1 MLYILMGLAVALAI
15 VLILAAMRPNQ
26 FRVER
31 TVVIQ
36 ASPDQVFEHLESF
49 ARWSAWS
56 PWEKLDPAMKRH
68 YSGPERG
75 VGAAYHW
82 VGNKQVGEGK
92 MEIIEIK
99 SFRSLKVKLD
109 FIKPF
114 TAHNTAEFT
123 LRPQAS
129 EPPTDQP
136 ACQITWAMYG
146 PSPFIS
152 KVMGLF
158 FNMDK
163 LIGKD
168 FESGLAS
175 LKTLAESPRLGG
187 R

>member
-1 MLYILMGLAVALAI
+1 MLVLIIGFAVAIAALLAW
-15 VLILAAMRPNQ
+15 AARRPNH

-31 TVVIQ
+31 STVIQ
-36 ASPDQVFEHLESF
+36 ASPEQVFEHLDSF

-82 VGNKQVGEGK
+82 IGNKQVGEGK
-92 MEIIEIK
+92 MEIIELK
-99 SFRSLKVKLD
+99 SFRHLRVKLD

-114 TAHNTAEFT
+114 TAHNTAEFK
-123 LRPQAS
+123 LRPVPS

-136 ACQITWAMYG
+136 ACQISWAMYG
-146 PSPFIS
+146 PSPFLS
-152 KVMGLF
+152 KLMGVF

-175 LKTLAESPRLGG
+175 LKTLAESPRLGI